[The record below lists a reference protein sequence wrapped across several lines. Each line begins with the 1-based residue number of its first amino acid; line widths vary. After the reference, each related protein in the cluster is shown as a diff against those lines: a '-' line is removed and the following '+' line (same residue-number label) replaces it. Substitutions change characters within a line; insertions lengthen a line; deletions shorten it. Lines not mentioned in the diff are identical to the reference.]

1 MLIQI
6 LREKHGQISLK
17 PACTCVK
24 INSYDNV
31 REALQ
36 NQIKGENYMNFYRI
50 EQMPGFIKTE
60 MQKIQKAVQPL
71 MKKTV
76 IYRFLAVPLAAFS
89 LFNLAA
95 FLFHA
100 SADRE
105 SLISA
110 GLFAL
115 LAALGLAFF
124 KEAGYQHK
132 QIQKTVHIYMLNR
145 IKKSEILSEER
156 KNTYTRQIKEEPFAM
171 RSFVEFLTEEDR
183 RKKMLY

>member
-1 MLIQI
+1 
-6 LREKHGQISLK
+6 
-17 PACTCVK
+17 
-24 INSYDNV
+24 
-31 REALQ
+31 
-36 NQIKGENYMNFYRI
+36 MNFYRV

-60 MQKIQKAVQPL
+60 MQKIQKAVQPF

-76 IYRFLAVPLAAFS
+76 IYRFLAIPLAAFS

-110 GLFAL
+110 GIFAL

-156 KNTYTRQIKEEPFAM
+156 KSSYARQIKEEPFAM

-183 RKKMLY
+183 REIGRAHV

>member
-1 MLIQI
+1 MI
-6 LREKHGQISLK
+6 
-17 PACTCVK
+17 TFVK
-24 INSYDNV
+24 LETSNKGGGLYELLQSRTNAGVHQNRNAKNS
-31 REALQ
+31 
-36 NQIKGENYMNFYRI
+36 KGRTAFHE
-50 EQMPGFIKTE
+50 
-60 MQKIQKAVQPL
+60 
-71 MKKTV
+71 KTV
-76 IYRFLAVPLAAFS
+76 IYRFLAIPLAAFS

-110 GLFAL
+110 GIFAL

-156 KNTYTRQIKEEPFAM
+156 KSSYARQIKEEPFAM

-183 RKKMLY
+183 RKKMY

>member
-36 NQIKGENYMNFYRI
+36 NQIKGENYYMNFYRI

-110 GLFAL
+110 GLLRFL
-115 LAALGLAFF
+115 LHLG
-124 KEAGYQHK
+124 
-132 QIQKTVHIYMLNR
+132 
-145 IKKSEILSEER
+145 
-156 KNTYTRQIKEEPFAM
+156 
-171 RSFVEFLTEEDR
+171 
-183 RKKMLY
+183 

>member
-1 MLIQI
+1 
-6 LREKHGQISLK
+6 
-17 PACTCVK
+17 
-24 INSYDNV
+24 
-31 REALQ
+31 
-36 NQIKGENYMNFYRI
+36 MNFYRV

-60 MQKIQKAVQPL
+60 MQKIQKAVQPF

-76 IYRFLAVPLAAFS
+76 IYRFLAIPLAAFS
-89 LFNLAA
+89 LFNLAT

-110 GLFAL
+110 GIFAL

-145 IKKSEILSEER
+145 IKRAKSFQKSGKTPIRDRLR
-156 KNTYTRQIKEEPFAM
+156 KNRLRCEVLWNF
-171 RSFVEFLTEEDR
+171 
-183 RKKMLY
+183 